1 MNAHLHNTFTDLSGT
16 QAAIAKPAAKSAK
29 KARDNSM
36 QTLVMVKAHEFYA
49 SERKRLTKRLPNRT
63 MSVPAFSMSD
73 FGRHLRAAWRYVK
86 ALKAKAAWESSAAP
100 KAVMDEATF
109 QSCRTDGVVRAA

>member
-1 MNAHLHNTFTDLSGT
+1 MNAALHNTYTELTGISDVN
-16 QAAIAKPAAKSAK
+16 AKPAAKPVK

-36 QTLVMVKAHEFYA
+36 QTLAMVKAHEFYA

-73 FGRHLRAAWRYVK
+73 FGRHLRAAWSYVK
-86 ALKAKAAWESSAAP
+86 ALKAKAAWESSTAP
-100 KAVMDEATF
+100 KTVMDEATF